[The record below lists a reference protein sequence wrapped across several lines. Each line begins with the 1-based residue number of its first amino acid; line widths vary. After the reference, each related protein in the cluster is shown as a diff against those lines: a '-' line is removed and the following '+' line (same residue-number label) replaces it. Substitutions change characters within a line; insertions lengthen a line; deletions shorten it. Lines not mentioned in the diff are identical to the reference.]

1 MKFVT
6 VKAMRHM
13 VWVAGLILLAVA
25 GSARAEDGFDGLSD
39 PTRPSSRS
47 GGGDGPVSRGGLVL
61 QSTLVSAE
69 RRFAVINGQ
78 KLAVGQHID
87 GAQIVAIGTYE
98 VVLNRA
104 GRESVLRLLPKST
117 VEKHRVE
124 AQTDAS
130 KP

>member
-1 MKFVT
+1 
-6 VKAMRHM
+6 
-13 VWVAGLILLAVA
+13 
-25 GSARAEDGFDGLSD
+25 
-39 PTRPSSRS
+39 
-47 GGGDGPVSRGGLVL
+47 LVL